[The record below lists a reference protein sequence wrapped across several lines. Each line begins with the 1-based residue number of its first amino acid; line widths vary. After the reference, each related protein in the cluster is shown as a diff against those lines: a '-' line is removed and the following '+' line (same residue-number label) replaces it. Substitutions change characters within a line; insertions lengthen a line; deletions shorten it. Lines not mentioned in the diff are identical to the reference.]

1 MFELL
6 ALCPVVIVDL
16 QTGHIGSG
24 LLAEYLRQTVSGV
37 LQHGLWLPPAI
48 LGVVWL
54 AFAWRYYRTIVQ
66 DEIHASPLP
75 RAEAPQLCQ
84 LAETLAISAGLPTPR
99 LLVIESEARNAF
111 AIGFS
116 PADAAIFVTRGL
128 LERLAP
134 DEIEA
139 VLAHEISHIANRD
152 TRLPAAAA
160 LSAGIVMRLAWLLAA
175 LFLRASPLIKLIL
188 YLCAGYY
195 FLDVLGLIAWACLFA
210 TICALAARLAI
221 SQARELVADAC
232 AIELTKNP
240 DALISALR
248 KMHGHEQVA
257 GLDLFL
263 QAMLISPTNGHLF
276 VAHPPLEARVVVLQ
290 RLLPSMVKP
299 DRSPEPHRVAETLWS
314 WRQLAAEIAAVNP
327 PAWIFNWR
335 ILAPVTA
342 INLLLAA
349 AFAVTIE
356 SRWSPG
362 GVIAQSLAPRGADAV
377 SRIRASGADRCFP
390 TKLRFDATPM
400 PFEPSVENAATA
412 RSGVTLT
419 AWHAQTTQPRYE
431 VSVAHRDLIKARKN
445 CGPDACSG
453 PDLQACIDAFKNY
466 VDRRR
471 ALTELMQ
478 QIYGAPGRDAMP
490 IYFETPQDRAIV
502 ADFRNRT
509 IIGQI
514 DLQAA
519 MAGLSDAN
527 AAAMDLLLSRP
538 PEDFKPCV
546 GNLFE

>member
-1 MFELL
+1 MNGLFGHIQRNNFLSLILFAVFLLMFELL

-152 TRLPAAAA
+152 TRLLAAAA

-314 WRQLAAEIAAVNP
+314 WRRTRRRNCRGQPAGLDFQLA
-327 PAWIFNWR
+327 
-335 ILAPVTA
+335 
-342 INLLLAA
+342 
-349 AFAVTIE
+349 
-356 SRWSPG
+356 
-362 GVIAQSLAPRGADAV
+362 D
-377 SRIRASGADRCFP
+377 SGARDGDQSIAGRRFRRDDRKP
-390 TKLRFDATPM
+390 V
-400 PFEPSVENAATA
+400 EPRRGHRPV
-412 RSGVTLT
+412 
-419 AWHAQTTQPRYE
+419 PRP
-431 VSVAHRDLIKARKN
+431 A
-445 CGPDACSG
+445 
-453 PDLQACIDAFKNY
+453 
-466 VDRRR
+466 RRR
-471 ALTELMQ
+471 RRLAHPRLRRRPLFPDEAALR
-478 QIYGAPGRDAMP
+478 RDPNA
-490 IYFETPQDRAIV
+490 FRAE
-502 ADFRNRT
+502 R
-509 IIGQI
+509 
-514 DLQAA
+514 
-519 MAGLSDAN
+519 
-527 AAAMDLLLSRP
+527 
-538 PEDFKPCV
+538 
-546 GNLFE
+546 